1 MTAPASSE
9 AKSIAQLISE
19 VVELA
24 KQVAVLNATFPSHV
38 EWVERNVKDHEVRLR
53 DLEQA
58 AAKSAWIPALVTA
71 LVTGVIVAG
80 VTTIVIRA
88 LGA

>member
-1 MTAPASSE
+1 MTTAAPDT
-9 AKSIAQLISE
+9 KSIAALISE

-38 EWVERNVKDHEVRLR
+38 EWMERNVKDHEVRIR
-53 DLEQA
+53 DLEQS

-71 LVTGVIVAG
+71 LVTGVIVAA
-80 VTTIVIRA
+80 VTTVVIRA
-88 LGA
+88 IGV